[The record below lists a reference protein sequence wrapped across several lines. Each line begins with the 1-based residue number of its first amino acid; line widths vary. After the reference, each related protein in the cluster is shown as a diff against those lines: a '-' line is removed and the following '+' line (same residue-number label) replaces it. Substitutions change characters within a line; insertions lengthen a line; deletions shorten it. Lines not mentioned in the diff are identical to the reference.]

1 VRVDYTQ
8 PRPPWLAE
16 FRRGVI
22 GFLAGDVAAK
32 SRVEEFLNQ
41 LGHTID
47 SLVASAF
54 AYKLPTQVAA
64 DRLLEAAYRRRNA
77 FYADLERVRSKARR
91 PDDLPTKAVE
101 SPPVAPRNESD
112 TAQTE
117 ACADDVD
124 CGAGCRPS
132 ASDESVS

>member
-1 VRVDYTQ
+1 
-8 PRPPWLAE
+8 L
-16 FRRGVI
+16 
-22 GFLAGDVAAK
+22 
-32 SRVEEFLNQ
+32 RVEEFLNQ
-41 LGHTID
+41 RGHTID

-54 AYKLPTQVAA
+54 GYKLPTQVAI

-101 SPPVAPRNESD
+101 SPPVAPSNESD

-117 ACADDVD
+117 ARADDVD
-124 CGAGCRPS
+124 DGAARRPS
-132 ASDESVS
+132 SDESVS